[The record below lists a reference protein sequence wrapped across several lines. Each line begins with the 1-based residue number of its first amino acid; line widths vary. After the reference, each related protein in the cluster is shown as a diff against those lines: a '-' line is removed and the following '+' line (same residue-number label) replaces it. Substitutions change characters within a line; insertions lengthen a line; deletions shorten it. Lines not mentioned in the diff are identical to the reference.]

1 MSNLSL
7 FKSQLLSK
15 QEYINENKQTEK
27 LAEQLLPSLNQ
38 FETSRC
44 QVYGKGVEGSFCSCA
59 YRTRGCTKSA
69 QRSRCNQQ
77 LLPPLLWG
85 QGAGLQLRF
94 QWLLWLFAMG
104 NDKTIVS
111 LRTQFGAH
119 GKVPAEA
126 G

>member
-1 MSNLSL
+1 MEKGLKAHFAHVPIGLGDAQNLPR
-7 FKSQLLSK
+7 
-15 QEYINENKQTEK
+15 EVAVT
-27 LAEQLLPSLNQ
+27 
-38 FETSRC
+38 
-44 QVYGKGVEGSFCSCA
+44 GSCCH
-59 YRTRGCTKSA
+59 
-69 QRSRCNQQ
+69 
-77 LLPPLLWG
+77 LPPLLWG